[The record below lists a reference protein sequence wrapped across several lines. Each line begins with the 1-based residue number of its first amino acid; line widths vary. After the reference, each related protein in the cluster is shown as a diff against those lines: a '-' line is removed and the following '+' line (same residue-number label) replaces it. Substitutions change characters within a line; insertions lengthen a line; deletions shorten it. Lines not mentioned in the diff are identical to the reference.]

1 MSGLL
6 PLRGVLNTLIT
17 SSIWYLRN
25 LNSNY
30 CNNQLS
36 LTLQKV
42 TTFLA
47 LLQFS

>member
-25 LNSNY
+25 LSLY
-30 CNNQLS
+30 ILNNIVLNN
-36 LTLQKV
+36 LV
-42 TTFLA
+42 
-47 LLQFS
+47 

>member
-25 LNSNY
+25 LNY
-30 CNNQLS
+30 L
-36 LTLQKV
+36 
-42 TTFLA
+42 FLVVIVK
-47 LLQFS
+47 FIPIYVIPIV